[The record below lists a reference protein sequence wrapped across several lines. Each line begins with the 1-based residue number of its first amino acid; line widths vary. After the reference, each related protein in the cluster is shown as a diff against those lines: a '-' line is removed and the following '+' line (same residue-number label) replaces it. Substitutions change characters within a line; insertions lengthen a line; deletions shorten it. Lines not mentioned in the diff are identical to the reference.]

1 MICTAF
7 HKQSLKESPAP
18 PREKHGKSEA
28 ELCDALTLEKM
39 TEKESIYSS
48 SMPS

>member
-1 MICTAF
+1 MICTVF

-18 PREKHGKSEA
+18 PREKRGKSEA
-28 ELCDALTLEKM
+28 ELCDTLTLEKM
-39 TEKESIYSS
+39 TEKEFIYSS